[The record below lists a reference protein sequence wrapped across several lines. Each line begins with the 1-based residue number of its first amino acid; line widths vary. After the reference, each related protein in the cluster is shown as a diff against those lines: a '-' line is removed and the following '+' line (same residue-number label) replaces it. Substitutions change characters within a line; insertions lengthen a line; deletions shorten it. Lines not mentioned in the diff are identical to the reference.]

1 MPSVRMIK
9 MEAPEGQVR
18 VEVKKGQN
26 MQEKNGGKGNFWVKN
41 FEILNIPLF
50 IYWHLEIHATENAID
65 S

>member
-1 MPSVRMIK
+1 

-26 MQEKNGGKGNFWVKN
+26 MQEKNGAKGNFWVKN